1 MNSKIQADSR
11 ELLYSDATLE
21 QRAMEHPQIFGNA
34 HSLLLSLSEQ
44 AKLAEV
50 AFLQRL
56 IEIIVAASALVITS
70 PVMLWIALLIWRGTP
85 GKVLFFQERIGA
97 SQKPFRFVKFRT
109 LYADARARFPHLYAY
124 RYTPED
130 LQHLRFKV
138 ENDPRVT
145 PQGVWMRKSTLDE
158 LPNFWNVL
166 TGDMALVGPRPE
178 IPEMLPYYSDE
189 MLLKFTVRP
198 GITGM
203 AQVAGRGRLGF
214 HETVELD
221 VQYVKN
227 RSMFLDLKILFTT
240 VVKIITRDGAF

>member
-1 MNSKIQADSR
+1 
-11 ELLYSDATLE
+11 
-21 QRAMEHPQIFGNA
+21 
-34 HSLLLSLSEQ
+34 
-44 AKLAEV
+44 
-50 AFLQRL
+50 
-56 IEIIVAASALVITS
+56 
-70 PVMLWIALLIWRGTP
+70 
-85 GKVLFFQERIGA
+85 
-97 SQKPFRFVKFRT
+97 
-109 LYADARARFPHLYAY
+109 
-124 RYTPED
+124 
-130 LQHLRFKV
+130 
-138 ENDPRVT
+138 
-145 PQGVWMRKSTLDE
+145 MRKSTLDE

-189 MLLKFTVRP
+189 MQLKFTVRP

-227 RSMFLDLKILFTT
+227 RSMLLDLKILLTT